1 VYAPLT
7 DAQFRREASL
17 ENRAQSLTAVK
28 VDTGTVVHQQ

>member
-7 DAQFRREASL
+7 DARFQTNASL

-28 VDTGTVVHQQ
+28 VDAGTVIRGQ